1 MEQFSMLARA
11 GYPNL
16 RANAVDAMF
25 HFADACARAARMNAG
40 AGAGARAEDVIDA
53 RDATRRPPSSDS
65 DAKNNDP
72 DADPD
77 ADADA
82 DPPSFLD
89 GIGEDAAGTFEGVI
103 AHVVDAALQYARE
116 DVGEEGAERLEH
128 AYAAAAYATRGL
140 PRMRCVLYT
149 GPHTTPSAW

>member
-1 MEQFSMLARA
+1 MLARA

-53 RDATRRPPSSDS
+53 RDATRRPPSSDE
-65 DAKNNDP
+65 AKNNDP
-72 DADPD
+72 DADAD

-116 DVGEEGAERLEH
+116 DVGEEGAERL
-128 AYAAAAYATRGL
+128 
-140 PRMRCVLYT
+140 
-149 GPHTTPSAW
+149 